1 MIIKAYPRTHYEEFK
16 KYGYRIMLFERLITH
31 LTDYHYHDYYE
42 LSIVL
47 SCKNVVYLCNDTE
60 YQIKEGDIVFSN
72 VFEQTYAVFHKG
84 DQPVLHVSAE

>member
-60 YQIKEGDIVFSN
+60 YLLRTLQSGN
-72 VFEQTYAVFHKG
+72 
-84 DQPVLHVSAE
+84 